1 MPYTDPHCILL
12 RMKIVADDLVQETYL
27 KAFKF
32 LQDDKEIRNVKAW
45 LFRILMNTFI
55 NKYRKDK
62 REPSLVDFDS
72 VEAFHESLQ
81 EEVMAPSILDD
92 ESVLD
97 KLMDDNIKGALEALP
112 DDFRMV
118 ILLSIVEGFS
128 YKEISKIVNCP
139 VGTVMSRIYRGRR
152 MLKEKL
158 TGYAKK
164 YGFIT
169 SSTAP
174 RTKGAKDKKAIQIWQ
189 RIKHDKK

>member
-1 MPYTDPHCILL
+1 MTQKEHLL
-12 RMKIVADDLVQETYL
+12 VHIDALYRSALYLAKNENSADDLVQETYL

-72 VEAFHESLQ
+72 VEAFHKSIQ
-81 EEVMAPSILDD
+81 EEAMAPSVLDD
-92 ESVLD
+92 ESALD
-97 KLMDDNIKGALEALP
+97 NLMDDNIKGALEALP

-118 ILLSIVEGFS
+118 VLLSIVEGFS
-128 YKEISKIVNCP
+128 YKEIAEIVNRP
-139 VGTVMSRIYRGRR
+139 VGTVMSRMYRGRK

-158 TGYAKK
+158 AGYAKN
-164 YGFIT
+164 YGYD
-169 SSTAP
+169 
-174 RTKGAKDKKAIQIWQ
+174 RD
-189 RIKHDKK
+189 